1 MSESPDFVP
10 VGLKPTDDDI
20 HSVGPEPWWREAW
33 YFEFFDPA
41 SRLQFQAYQGVFPN
55 AGRGDLT
62 LFVFVDGRLRYEL
75 MKMDFTIPRDIGR
88 ERLRFGPLELVML
101 EPFARWRLRYD
112 SPRLVFDISFR
123 ALHRA
128 FSWAEAGVW
137 MEEAPVGEQSRHF
150 DQVGWYEG
158 WMEVEGEQI
167 SVSAIGMRD
176 RMWGWG
182 GRALW
187 RGYLVL
193 WAPFSEAFVVNVAA
207 MNFAD
212 GRRELC
218 GYLHR
223 EGERVLLRSARLSI
237 TWSERRWK
245 AIERVDAELLDQR
258 GRSLAL
264 SARPLGIIDTSH
276 HWPHRFDHLLFSIG
290 EYECGGAS
298 GYGCLT
304 WSFATVDERPD
315 VIAI

>member
-1 MSESPDFVP
+1 MSSASEFVP
-10 VGLKPTDDDI
+10 PGLDLADDDI
-20 HSVGPEPWWREAW
+20 HPIGPEPWWREAW

-41 SRLQFQAYQGVFPN
+41 SRVQFQVYQGVFPN

-62 LFVFVDGRLRYEL
+62 LFVFVEGRLRYEL
-75 MKMDFTIPRDIGR
+75 MKMDFAIPSDIGR
-88 ERLRFGPLELVML
+88 ERLCFGPLKLEML
-101 EPFARWRLRYD
+101 EPFTRWRLRYD
-112 SPRLVFDISFR
+112 SPRMQCDLSFR

-128 FSWAEAGVW
+128 FSWAETRLW
-137 MEEAPVGEQSRHF
+137 MEDAPVGQQSRHF

-158 WMEVEGEQI
+158 WLHLDDERLSI
-167 SVSAIGMRD
+167 SAIGMRD

-212 GRRELC
+212 GRRHLC
-218 GYLHR
+218 GYIHR
-223 EGERVLLRSARLSI
+223 EGERTYLDSARLTI
-237 TWSERRWK
+237 TWSEQRWK
-245 AIERVDAELLDQR
+245 SVERVHAQLTDRR

-290 EYECGGAS
+290 EYECQGMT

-304 WSFATVDERPD
+304 WSFVTAEEKMR
-315 VIAI
+315 AIEF

>member
-1 MSESPDFVP
+1 MSEERDFVP
-10 VGLKPTDDDI
+10 VGLDLTDDDI
-20 HSVGPEPWWREAW
+20 HAIGPEPWWREAW

-41 SRLQFQAYQGVFPN
+41 RRLQFQVYQGVFPN

-62 LFVFVDGRLRYEL
+62 LYVFTDGRPGYEL
-75 MKMDFTIPRDIGR
+75 MKMDYAIPSDVGR
-88 ERLRFGPLELVML
+88 ERLCFGPLKLEML
-101 EPFARWRLRYD
+101 EPFVRWRLQYD
-112 SPRLVFDISFR
+112 SPRLQFDLTFR
-123 ALHRA
+123 AIHRA
-128 FSWAEAGVW
+128 FSWAEAKLW

-158 WMEVEGEQI
+158 WMNLDGEEI
-167 SVSAIGMRD
+167 DIAALGMRD

-182 GRALW
+182 ARALW

-193 WAPFSEAFVVNVAA
+193 WVPFSPSLVVNVAA

-212 GRRELC
+212 GRRQLC
-218 GYLHR
+218 GYIHQDR
-223 EGERVLLRSARLSI
+223 ERALLRSARLAI

-245 AIERVDAELLDQR
+245 SIERVEVRVTDAR

-290 EYECGGAS
+290 EYDVQGTK

-304 WSFATVDERPD
+304 WSFVTADERPS
-315 VIAI
+315 VIEF